1 MNEIGLRIKKL
12 RTFRGLT
19 QEEVASKL
27 FLSLKA
33 YQNIEH
39 GVTKLDFERIKKL
52 TDIFLVTITDL
63 IDNSEIKL
71 HFDKPEKTQEDSLK
85 PYSTTC
91 YPMNLDECHFLLKE
105 KANEIAFLKRL
116 LNKFSV
122 K

>member
-52 TDIFLVTITDL
+52 TDIFFSH
-63 IDNSEIKL
+63 NYR
-71 HFDKPEKTQEDSLK
+71 FD
-85 PYSTTC
+85 
-91 YPMNLDECHFLLKE
+91 
-105 KANEIAFLKRL
+105 
-116 LNKFSV
+116 
-122 K
+122 

>member
-39 GVTKLDFERIKKL
+39 GVTILDFERIKKL
-52 TDIFLVTITDL
+52 TDIFFSH
-63 IDNSEIKL
+63 NYR
-71 HFDKPEKTQEDSLK
+71 FD
-85 PYSTTC
+85 
-91 YPMNLDECHFLLKE
+91 
-105 KANEIAFLKRL
+105 
-116 LNKFSV
+116 
-122 K
+122 

>member
-91 YPMNLDECHFLLKE
+91 
-105 KANEIAFLKRL
+105 
-116 LNKFSV
+116 
-122 K
+122 

>member
-71 HFDKPEKTQEDSLK
+71 HFDKPKKLKKT
-85 PYSTTC
+85 
-91 YPMNLDECHFLLKE
+91 
-105 KANEIAFLKRL
+105 L
-116 LNKFSV
+116 LNLTPQHAIQ
-122 K
+122 